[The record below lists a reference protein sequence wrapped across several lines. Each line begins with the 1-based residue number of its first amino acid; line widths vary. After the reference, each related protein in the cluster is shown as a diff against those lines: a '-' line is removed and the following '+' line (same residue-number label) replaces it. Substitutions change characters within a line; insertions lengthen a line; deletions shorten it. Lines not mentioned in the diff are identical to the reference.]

1 MTKLFDRAVE
11 RVRSNPEFELA
22 KMLEAQGTPKRRG
35 RIHGTGPLA
44 NWWFV
49 FVNPV
54 RRSEFASVTIEWHRG
69 EGFTK
74 PKGHRDPWLEDVI
87 LDRAPKLTLR
97 EAVSLLEDAGY
108 DRGFYDVVLRNPLG
122 PTRGQP
128 LYIFTLK
135 RKHVAVNTKTREVA
149 PIS

>member
-1 MTKLFDRAVE
+1 ME
-11 RVRSNPEFELA
+11 RVRADPEFELA
-22 KMLEAQGTPKRRG
+22 KMLEAQGTPNVRG
-35 RIHGTGPLA
+35 RVHGTGRLTD
-44 NWWFV
+44 WWFV

-97 EAVSLLEDAGY
+97 KAVALLEDAGY

-122 PTRGQP
+122 PTRGRP
-128 LYIFTLK
+128 LYIFRLK
-135 RKHVAVNTKTREVA
+135 RKYVAVDTKTHEVA